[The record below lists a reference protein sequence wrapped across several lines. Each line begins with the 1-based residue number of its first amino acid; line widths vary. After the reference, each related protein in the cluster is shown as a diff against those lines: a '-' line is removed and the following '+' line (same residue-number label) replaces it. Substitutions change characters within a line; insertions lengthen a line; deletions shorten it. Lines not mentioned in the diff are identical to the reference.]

1 MWPPRLRTLSRCAVG
16 SAKCMMELQD
26 QIKAP
31 LARSLARSFSSVLS
45 SVSRPTTHSLPSCCF
60 VLHCGCCCPCP
71 LRPSSSAAV
80 AAAAAFV
87 WPPTVPPSPPCR
99 RRPRRTT
106 VSLARSLARPVGGCR
121 ISCYGHSHSCGNN
134 SGRAREGGMEGGGGA
149 GPTKAGFPARTVPFS
164 KRSPLRP
171 GGHQHQQEVSGAMS
185 ERAGGGEKRRHEGDG
200 CAGHE
205 GRGQG
210 S

>member
-106 VSLARSLARPVGGCR
+106 VSLARSLARSVDVGSAATATVTVVEIIVGER
-121 ISCYGHSHSCGNN
+121 EREGWRAAAARGQRRPAFPPERFRSR
-134 SGRAREGGMEGGGGA
+134 SGR
-149 GPTKAGFPARTVPFS
+149 PFALAAATNTN
-164 KRSPLRP
+164 K
-171 GGHQHQQEVSGAMS
+171 
-185 ERAGGGEKRRHEGDG
+185 K
-200 CAGHE
+200 
-205 GRGQG
+205 
-210 S
+210 